1 LVAVAA
7 LETLVD
13 VFDEV
18 VVTSVLEA
26 VFALL
31 VLLKLEEVDLVDDV
45 EGFMLLV
52 LLVDLRLED
61 VPVDFWLETE
71 DDVVLFMLLEMVLVD
86 F

>member
-18 VVTSVLEA
+18 VVTSVLET

-31 VLLKLEEVDLVDDV
+31 VLLKLEEVDLVGDV
-45 EGFMLLV
+45 EVFMLLV
-52 LLVDLRLED
+52 LLVDLRLE
-61 VPVDFWLETE
+61 VLVDFWLETE
-71 DDVVLFMLLEMVLVD
+71 DDVVLFMLLEVVLVD

>member
-31 VLLKLEEVDLVDDV
+31 VLLKLEEVDLVDV

-61 VPVDFWLETE
+61 VLVDFWLETE
-71 DDVVLFMLLEMVLVD
+71 DDVVLFMLLEVVLVD

>member
-1 LVAVAA
+1 MVAVAA

-61 VPVDFWLETE
+61 VLVDFWLETE
-71 DDVVLFMLLEMVLVD
+71 DDVVLFMLLEVVLID

>member
-1 LVAVAA
+1 MLG
-7 LETLVD
+7 D

-18 VVTSVLEA
+18 VVTSVLET

-45 EGFMLLV
+45 EAFV
-52 LLVDLRLED
+52 LLTLL
-61 VPVDFWLETE
+61 VDFWLETE
-71 DDVVLFMLLEMVLVD
+71 DDVVLFMLLEVVLVD

>member
-1 LVAVAA
+1 MVAVAA

-61 VPVDFWLETE
+61 VLVDFWLETE
-71 DDVVLFMLLEMVLVD
+71 DDVVLFMLLEVVLVD

>member
-1 LVAVAA
+1 MVAVAA

-31 VLLKLEEVDLVDDV
+31 VLLKLEEVDLVDV

-61 VPVDFWLETE
+61 VLVDFWLETE
-71 DDVVLFMLLEMVLVD
+71 DDVVLFMLLEVVLVD

>member
-1 LVAVAA
+1 MVAVAA

-26 VFALL
+26 VFALV
-31 VLLKLEEVDLVDDV
+31 VLLKLEEVDLVDV

-61 VPVDFWLETE
+61 VLVDFWLETE
-71 DDVVLFMLLEMVLVD
+71 DDVVLFMLLEVVLVD

>member
-1 LVAVAA
+1 MVAVAA

-18 VVTSVLEA
+18 VVTSVLETD
-26 VFALL
+26 FALL

-61 VPVDFWLETE
+61 VLVDFWLETE
-71 DDVVLFMLLEMVLVD
+71 DDVVLFMLLEVVLVD

>member
-18 VVTSVLEA
+18 VVTSVLET

-31 VLLKLEEVDLVDDV
+31 VLLKLEEVDFVDDV
-45 EGFMLLV
+45 EVFVLLV

-61 VPVDFWLETE
+61 VLVNFWVETE
-71 DDVVLFMLLEMVLVD
+71 DDVVLFMLLEVVLVD

>member
-26 VFALL
+26 VFALV
-31 VLLKLEEVDLVDDV
+31 VLLKLEEVDLVDV

-61 VPVDFWLETE
+61 VLVDFWLETE
-71 DDVVLFMLLEMVLVD
+71 DDVVLFMLLEVVLVD

>member
-1 LVAVAA
+1 M
-7 LETLVD
+7 
-13 VFDEV
+13 
-18 VVTSVLEA
+18 TSVLEA

-31 VLLKLEEVDLVDDV
+31 VLLKLEEVDLVDV

-61 VPVDFWLETE
+61 VLVDFWLETE
-71 DDVVLFMLLEMVLVD
+71 DDVVLFMLLEVVLVD

>member
-18 VVTSVLEA
+18 VVTRVLET

-31 VLLKLEEVDLVDDV
+31 VLEEVDFVDDV
-45 EGFMLLV
+45 EVFVLLV

-61 VPVDFWLETE
+61 VLVNFWVETE
-71 DDVVLFMLLEMVLVD
+71 DDVVLFMLLEVALVD

>member
-7 LETLVD
+7 LETLD

-61 VPVDFWLETE
+61 VLVDFWLETE
-71 DDVVLFMLLEMVLVD
+71 DDVVLFMLLEVVLVD

>member
-1 LVAVAA
+1 MVAVVA

-18 VVTSVLEA
+18 VVTSVLETD
-26 VFALL
+26 FALL
-31 VLLKLEEVDLVDDV
+31 VLLKLEEADLVDDV

-61 VPVDFWLETE
+61 VLVDFWLETE
-71 DDVVLFMLLEMVLVD
+71 DDVVLFMLLEVVLVD

>member
-1 LVAVAA
+1 MVAVAA

-18 VVTSVLEA
+18 VVTSVLET

-31 VLLKLEEVDLVDDV
+31 VLLKFEEVDLVDDAEV
-45 EGFMLLV
+45 FMLLV
-52 LLVDLRLED
+52 LL
-61 VPVDFWLETE
+61 VDFWLETE
-71 DDVVLFMLLEMVLVD
+71 DDVVLFMLLEVVLVD

>member
-1 LVAVAA
+1 MVAVAA

-18 VVTSVLEA
+18 VVTSILEA

-61 VPVDFWLETE
+61 VLVDFWLETE
-71 DDVVLFMLLEMVLVD
+71 DDVVLFMLLEVVLVD

>member
-1 LVAVAA
+1 MVAVAA

-52 LLVDLRLED
+52 LAIGVSDIGRWMAEWSYLGARAIFTALR
-61 VPVDFWLETE
+61 
-71 DDVVLFMLLEMVLVD
+71 
-86 F
+86 

>member
-7 LETLVD
+7 LETLD

-61 VPVDFWLETE
+61 VLVDFWLETE
-71 DDVVLFMLLEMVLVD
+71 DDVVLFMLLEVVLID

>member
-1 LVAVAA
+1 
-7 LETLVD
+7 
-13 VFDEV
+13 
-18 VVTSVLEA
+18 VTSVLEA

-31 VLLKLEEVDLVDDV
+31 VLLKLEEVDLVDV

-61 VPVDFWLETE
+61 VLVDFWLETE
-71 DDVVLFMLLEMVLVD
+71 DDVVLFMLLEVVLVD

>member
-1 LVAVAA
+1 MVAVAA

-45 EGFMLLV
+45 EAFV
-52 LLVDLRLED
+52 LLTLL
-61 VPVDFWLETE
+61 VDFWLETE
-71 DDVVLFMLLEMVLVD
+71 DDVVLFMLLEVVLVD